1 MEKKNSLKEDHEE
14 IKLSLG
20 DTENRNPISE
30 VGSATVPLRAV
41 VEERIV
47 SFKLGDLEEAPER
60 ERLPSVDL
68 KEETSIDSTVN
79 GELTLKSFTLF
90 CSGEDATI
98 LDLMLF
104 VLKVTFLVLARCSTA
119 A

>member
-14 IKLSLG
+14 TKLSLS
-20 DTENRNPISE
+20 DIETRNPVSE

-41 VEERIV
+41 VEERTV

-68 KEETSIDSTVN
+68 KEETSIDSTMN
-79 GELTLKSFTLF
+79 GEWSFFSGQNKSFTL
-90 CSGEDATI
+90 
-98 LDLMLF
+98 LP
-104 VLKVTFLVLARCSTA
+104 VLGRRLTVWT
-119 A
+119 

>member
-14 IKLSLG
+14 TKLSVS
-20 DTENRNPISE
+20 DIETRSPVSE

-41 VEERIV
+41 VEERTV

-68 KEETSIDSTVN
+68 KEETSIDSAMN
-79 GELTLKSFTLF
+79 GEWFLSGENKSFTLF
-90 CSGEDATI
+90 P
-98 LDLMLF
+98 
-104 VLKVTFLVLARCSTA
+104 VLVRGLTVWT
-119 A
+119 